1 MGQGGGGG
9 SAAATRAASS
19 GPRATTGA
27 SSGFGATTGT
37 EVAALGGEGDGAFV
51 QPSTSP
57 SVESPTSLKD
67 LTLSILR
74 WHTTT
79 GAYGGKPHRGL
90 RGRLSD
96 AMFGWC
102 ATREHTISVGMSH
115 RPARQRS
122 PHVMSHSVRP
132 KLAAALLGAATL
144 SAVTSARADDRGH
157 QTAPERLCQSI
168 VAESCASRTTL
179 GDIIEA
185 RLEAAQAEHRYNAID
200 ELATLW
206 LSLSKRGQLDRVV
219 ERGEQFLN
227 VSLRN
232 QRISELRRV
241 NRALKRLGGDDA
253 ALAELPVDPV
263 PVAQGLDAERFVQSL
278 EEPYRTAVQW
288 SLIGL
293 NHREVAE
300 KMGAS
305 HAAVRKWAQRLRE
318 RIEPSDIA

>member
-1 MGQGGGGG
+1 
-9 SAAATRAASS
+9 
-19 GPRATTGA
+19 
-27 SSGFGATTGT
+27 
-37 EVAALGGEGDGAFV
+37 
-51 QPSTSP
+51 
-57 SVESPTSLKD
+57 
-67 LTLSILR
+67 
-74 WHTTT
+74 
-79 GAYGGKPHRGL
+79 
-90 RGRLSD
+90 
-96 AMFGWC
+96 
-102 ATREHTISVGMSH
+102 
-115 RPARQRS
+115 
-122 PHVMSHSVRP
+122 MSHSVRP

-144 SAVTSARADDRGH
+144 SAVPSASAD
-157 QTAPERLCQSI
+157 ERRHEARLEPLHQSI

-185 RLEAAQAEHRYNAID
+185 RLEAAQAAHRYDAID
-200 ELATLW
+200 ELTTLW
-206 LSLSKRGQLDRVV
+206 LSLSKRGQLGRVV

-263 PVAQGLDAERFVQSL
+263 PVAQGIDAERFVQSL

-318 RIEPSDIA
+318 RIDPSDIV

>member
-1 MGQGGGGG
+1 
-9 SAAATRAASS
+9 
-19 GPRATTGA
+19 
-27 SSGFGATTGT
+27 
-37 EVAALGGEGDGAFV
+37 
-51 QPSTSP
+51 
-57 SVESPTSLKD
+57 
-67 LTLSILR
+67 
-74 WHTTT
+74 
-79 GAYGGKPHRGL
+79 
-90 RGRLSD
+90 
-96 AMFGWC
+96 
-102 ATREHTISVGMSH
+102 
-115 RPARQRS
+115 
-122 PHVMSHSVRP
+122 MSHSVRP

>member
-1 MGQGGGGG
+1 
-9 SAAATRAASS
+9 
-19 GPRATTGA
+19 
-27 SSGFGATTGT
+27 
-37 EVAALGGEGDGAFV
+37 
-51 QPSTSP
+51 
-57 SVESPTSLKD
+57 
-67 LTLSILR
+67 
-74 WHTTT
+74 
-79 GAYGGKPHRGL
+79 
-90 RGRLSD
+90 
-96 AMFGWC
+96 
-102 ATREHTISVGMSH
+102 
-115 RPARQRS
+115 
-122 PHVMSHSVRP
+122 MSHSVRP

-144 SAVTSARADDRGH
+144 SAVPSVSAD
-157 QTAPERLCQSI
+157 ERRHEARLEPLHQSI
-168 VAESCASRTTL
+168 VAESCVSRTTL

-185 RLEAAQAEHRYNAID
+185 RLEAAQADHRYDAID
-200 ELATLW
+200 ELTTLW
-206 LSLSKRGQLDRVV
+206 LSLSKRGQLGRVV

-288 SLIGL
+288 SLVGL

-318 RIEPSDIA
+318 RIDPSDIA

>member
-1 MGQGGGGG
+1 
-9 SAAATRAASS
+9 
-19 GPRATTGA
+19 
-27 SSGFGATTGT
+27 
-37 EVAALGGEGDGAFV
+37 
-51 QPSTSP
+51 
-57 SVESPTSLKD
+57 
-67 LTLSILR
+67 
-74 WHTTT
+74 
-79 GAYGGKPHRGL
+79 
-90 RGRLSD
+90 
-96 AMFGWC
+96 
-102 ATREHTISVGMSH
+102 
-115 RPARQRS
+115 
-122 PHVMSHSVRP
+122 MSHSVRP

-144 SAVTSARADDRGH
+144 SAVPCASADDRRH
-157 QTAPERLCQSI
+157 PARHERLHQSI
-168 VAESCASRTTL
+168 AAESCASRTTL

-185 RLEAAQAEHRYNAID
+185 RIEAAQAAHRYEAID
-200 ELATLW
+200 ELTTLW

-253 ALAELPVDPV
+253 ALAELPVDPT
-263 PVAQGLDAERFVQSL
+263 PVAQGIDAERFVQSL

-318 RIEPSDIA
+318 RIDPTDIA

>member
-1 MGQGGGGG
+1 
-9 SAAATRAASS
+9 
-19 GPRATTGA
+19 
-27 SSGFGATTGT
+27 
-37 EVAALGGEGDGAFV
+37 
-51 QPSTSP
+51 
-57 SVESPTSLKD
+57 
-67 LTLSILR
+67 
-74 WHTTT
+74 
-79 GAYGGKPHRGL
+79 
-90 RGRLSD
+90 
-96 AMFGWC
+96 
-102 ATREHTISVGMSH
+102 
-115 RPARQRS
+115 
-122 PHVMSHSVRP
+122 MSHSVRP

-144 SAVTSARADDRGH
+144 SAVPSASAD
-157 QTAPERLCQSI
+157 ERRHEARLEPLHQSI

-185 RLEAAQAEHRYNAID
+185 RLEAAQADHRYAAID
-200 ELATLW
+200 ELTTLW
-206 LSLSKRGQLDRVV
+206 LSLSKRGQLGRVV

-263 PVAQGLDAERFVQSL
+263 PVAQGIDAERFVQSL

-288 SLIGL
+288 SLVGL

-318 RIEPSDIA
+318 RIDPADIA